1 MSWDLMWGGVVA
13 KVKLQRI
20 VLQKDAD
27 EKPIPSTNKRR
38 RVLPADEA
46 AELEARRRLI
56 LRYLEG
62 GRMATARQISLS
74 LGFDVGQ
81 VIGTMSRCG
90 LLVRVSAYRAKWKL
104 P

>member
-1 MSWDLMWGGVVA
+1 MMWGGVVA
-13 KVKLQRI
+13 RPRKQRI
-20 VLQKDAD
+20 VLQNDPD

-38 RVLPADEA
+38 RVLPADESS
-46 AELEARRRLI
+46 ELESRRRLI

-62 GRMATARQISLS
+62 GRMETARQISLS
-74 LGFDVGQ
+74 LGFEVGQ
-81 VIGTMSRCG
+81 VIGTMSRGG